1 MSAQPDSSSRD
12 AMIVAAMRT
21 GMTRVQ
27 ASVLTD
33 CSKHAFD
40 EAMDTAQR
48 ILDACPPDLR
58 LAAFASVLASFA
70 TVLREKL
77 PDHWQAFVAAN
88 TTTAD
93 SQVIVLPGGES

>member
-1 MSAQPDSSSRD
+1 MSAEAAQNRD

-21 GMTRVQ
+21 GLTRLQ

-33 CSKHAFD
+33 VSKHAFD
-40 EAMDTAQR
+40 EAMTTAQR
-48 ILDACPPDLR
+48 ILDTCPPELR

-77 PDHWQAFVAAN
+77 PEHWQAFVAAAP
-88 TTTAD
+88 TTNE
-93 SQVIVLPGGES
+93 SVVITLPGGDS